1 MLPMDLWSLVLEPTP
16 DIVFGDV
23 EFMQCGGLFV
33 WKCILVLENKSE
45 DIRDL
50 QGRHYGPM
58 LATQETGSKVYGVE
72 SFFVLTIMDGFN
84 GMGGEMY

>member
-1 MLPMDLWSLVLEPTP
+1 MLTLAAVVPLYTDMLPMDLWSLVLEPTT

-50 QGRHYGPM
+50 
-58 LATQETGSKVYGVE
+58 
-72 SFFVLTIMDGFN
+72 
-84 GMGGEMY
+84 